1 LIRRQAPRVAIAAA
15 LAAVAALAATAFGAT
30 GALTPRGCVV
40 DNDTLAD
47 DCAQDANGLD
57 TVASVAAS
65 PDGKSVYAASNTD
78 NAIVRFDRSTTT
90 GALTPQGCI
99 EDEDVG
105 PDDCAQIA
113 PGLEGATS
121 VAVSP
126 DGKSVY
132 AASITD
138 DAVVRFDRDSSGA
151 LTQRGCAD
159 DNDTG
164 ADNCG
169 AGNETNGLD
178 GANSVAVSPDNKS
191 VYVASNVDDAVVR
204 FDRNTTSG
212 AVTPQGCVD
221 DDDSGADNCG
231 IGNETNGLDGAAK
244 LTVSPDNRSVYAVS
258 DTDDAIVRFDRST
271 TTGALTPQGCVRD
284 NDTVGDEC
292 GAGNDAD
299 GLDGAGSVAVS
310 PDNRS
315 VYVASFFD
323 NAVVRLDR
331 NTTTGAVTPAGCV
344 EDDDNGPDGC
354 TQSSEGLTT
363 ASTVAVSP
371 DGKSVYAAGTDGIA
385 RFDRDATGAL
395 TPEGCVEDNDGLG
408 LDSCPQDSDGL
419 SGAIELTIT
428 ADGKSVLVASF
439 IDDAVVRLDREDPP
453 ETRIDSGPS
462 GHTADNTP
470 TYRFSSDESG
480 VSFECGVDGG
490 EFAAC
495 NSPRTIGPLPDG
507 PHTFR
512 VRARDSFG
520 TVDLTPAQR
529 SVTVD
534 TRPGPVTVDTTPPE
548 TTVVSGPKRKV
559 KLKRHKK
566 RKKARF
572 EFSSSEAGSS
582 FECSLDG
589 TAFEP
594 CTSPVTEKV
603 KKGRHSFDVRAS
615 DQLGNT
621 DATPAEWLWKVKKKQ
636 RKK

>member
-1 LIRRQAPRVAIAAA
+1 LIRRQAPRVALAAA
-15 LAAVAALAATAFGAT
+15 LAAVAVLAATAFGAT
-30 GALTPRGCVV
+30 GALTPRGCVD
-40 DNDTLAD
+40 DNDTGAD
-47 DCAQDANGLD
+47 DCGASTDGLAS
-57 TVASVAAS
+57 VASVAAS
-65 PDGKSVYAASNTD
+65 PDGRSVYTAASTD
-78 NAIVRFDRSTTT
+78 NAIVRFDRDPST

-105 PDDCAQIA
+105 PDDCDQTA
-113 PGLEGATS
+113 PGLEGAIS

-126 DGKSVY
+126 DGNSVY

-151 LTQRGCAD
+151 LTQQGCFD

-169 AGNETNGLD
+169 AGNEINGLD
-178 GANSVAVSPDNKS
+178 GAASATVSPDNKS
-191 VYVASNVDDAVVR
+191 VYVASNVDDAIVR
-204 FDRNTTSG
+204 FDRNTSSG
-212 AVTPQGCVD
+212 ALTPQGCVD
-221 DDDSGADNCG
+221 DNDTGADNCG
-231 IGNETNGLDGAAK
+231 VGNETNGLDGAVST
-244 LTVSPDNRSVYAVS
+244 TVSPDNKSVYAVS

-271 TTGALTPQGCVRD
+271 TTGALTPQGCVDD
-284 NDTVGDEC
+284 NDTGADDC
-292 GAGNDAD
+292 GVGNDAD
-299 GLDGAGSVAVS
+299 GLDGPNSVAVS
-310 PDNRS
+310 PDNKS
-315 VYVASFFD
+315 VYVASFTD
-323 NAVVRLDR
+323 NAVVRFGRDLS
-331 NTTTGAVTPAGCV
+331 TGALTPQGCI
-344 EDDDNGPDGC
+344 EDDDTGPDGC

-363 ASTVAVSP
+363 ASTVAVSS

-385 RFDRDATGAL
+385 RFDRSTTGAL
-395 TPEGCVEDNDGLG
+395 TPAGCVEDNDVGP
-408 LDSCPQDSDGL
+408 DSCAQSSDGL
-419 SGAIELTIT
+419 TGATFLTIT
-428 ADGKSVLVASF
+428 ADAKSVLVASF
-439 IDDAVVRLDREDPP
+439 IDNAVVRLDREDPP
-453 ETRIDSGPS
+453 ETSITSGPS

-480 VSFECGVDGG
+480 VSFECRVDGG

-495 NSPRTIGPLPDG
+495 SSPSTIGPLPDG

-548 TTVVSGPKRKV
+548 TTVVSGPKRTV
-559 KLKRHKK
+559 KLKRRKK

-621 DATPAEWLWKVKKKQ
+621 DATPAEWLWKVKKKR
-636 RKK
+636 RKKQ